1 MLLNLTPCTALT
13 PVSVNRNQVAET
25 TNIQHAKKAGYLI
38 VFRWEPRERI
48 RSFIFSGMAGNFTL
62 AQFVIGVQLGDNIV
76 NAIFSWS

>member
-1 MLLNLTPCTALT
+1 MLSGLTPCTALM

-25 TNIQHAKKAGYLI
+25 NMHNAKKAGYLI

-48 RSFIFSGMAGNFTL
+48 RSFIFSGVAGNFTL

-76 NAIFSWS
+76 NAIFVWS